1 MSKMLKFVNG
11 SMIEYEVYK
20 LVDYHDEILTK
31 PTEPFDFNA
40 GPSAIKEAETL
51 AYSLAETCG
60 KYEALGLSANQCGI
74 NKRVCCVNMGE
85 KIWVLFNPAIINRSY
100 TPSTFSEG
108 CVSYPGLFIKVPRAE
123 SVTVRF
129 QAIGGQFVEQKF
141 DGLSAVCVQ
150 HEIDHLDGIRFTDK
164 ISKIKLDQAKA
175 KIKKN
180 LKKMAQVTPEQAE
193 RAALALQKAGR
204 A

>member
-1 MSKMLKFVNG
+1 MAKMLKFING
-11 SMIEYEVYK
+11 SMVEYEIFS
-20 LVDYHDEILTK
+20 LVDYHDEVLKK
-31 PTEPFDFNA
+31 PTEPFDFNHYD
-40 GPSAIKEAETL
+40 SIKNAELL

-74 NKRVCCVNMGE
+74 NKRVCAISMGD
-85 KIWVLFNPAIINRSY
+85 KIWILFNPVIISRSMM
-100 TPSTFSEG
+100 PSNFIEG
-108 CVSYPGLFIKVPRAE
+108 CVSYPGLYLKIPRAE

-164 ISKIKLDQAKA
+164 VSPIKLEQAKA
-175 KIKKN
+175 KVKKN
-180 LKKMAQVTPEQAE
+180 LKKMSRITQEDAE
-193 RAALALQKAGR
+193 KAARILQNRVGA
-204 A
+204 